1 MRSTTS
7 LADGL
12 EDGSAARVHPLG
24 ARDQI
29 HGSVIPADVRP
40 GDPIS
45 ACVRTAGALGEGAA
59 APVWRISPLGVEL
72 VRTAPLRAVSAGDAL
87 DVTMRVGGSVS
98 SFPALRVA
106 AIRSDRGRELVA
118 LRWAEPA
125 AGNDRPASERRS
137 VSRFG
142 CEREWLPT
150 GTVAN
155 AVRYDD
161 RIRFRIADIS
171 RSGMQLLTSL
181 RNKFLIPGVEFTGS
195 CTFPT
200 VGQAEIAFRVVRAGL
215 AQDGAKRFV
224 ALGVT
229 WSVRDP
235 EVRELVGQ
243 YLLQFG
249 PGATVQE
256 LRETGFHVQS
266 SSRAVDFGAIRTDGE
281 YREVLALRRVAYLR
295 AGKVGPGAREE
306 DMGDALD
313 ARSRILVAKYRGRI
327 VASVRLMFPPSADAP
342 LKHEDYVALPPGT
355 PARDEVVELSKFCTH
370 PEFRGS
376 DLFYTLVKHCALT
389 TMQSGRRYAVM
400 SCTDELV
407 RPYGRV
413 GFRKLGASYV
423 HPTMGLEHHLM
434 IAEVDK
440 VVAGKDVNPVVWN
453 LIGGSELW
461 SFARLCGVAPE
472 SRLLHARV
480 SLWRVFG
487 PLARAAL
494 RLHLRRK
501 GARGWRR

>member
-1 MRSTTS
+1 
-7 LADGL
+7 
-12 EDGSAARVHPLG
+12 
-24 ARDQI
+24 
-29 HGSVIPADVRP
+29 
-40 GDPIS
+40 
-45 ACVRTAGALGEGAA
+45 
-59 APVWRISPLGVEL
+59 
-72 VRTAPLRAVSAGDAL
+72 
-87 DVTMRVGGSVS
+87 
-98 SFPALRVA
+98 
-106 AIRSDRGRELVA
+106 
-118 LRWAEPA
+118 
-125 AGNDRPASERRS
+125 
-137 VSRFG
+137 
-142 CEREWLPT
+142 
-150 GTVAN
+150 
-155 AVRYDD
+155 
-161 RIRFRIADIS
+161 
-171 RSGMQLLTSL
+171 
-181 RNKFLIPGVEFTGS
+181 
-195 CTFPT
+195 
-200 VGQAEIAFRVVRAGL
+200 
-215 AQDGAKRFV
+215 
-224 ALGVT
+224 
-229 WSVRDP
+229 
-235 EVRELVGQ
+235 
-243 YLLQFG
+243 
-249 PGATVQE
+249 VQE

-434 IAEVDK
+434 IAEVNK